1 MVLAYYGYGYGY
13 DPTWILLV
21 ITGIIAV
28 VAQIRVSSSF
38 AKYSKVESR
47 TGLTGAEAAERILHS
62 KGIYDVRIHSI
73 LPEVLP
79 IITILWIRHL
89 ICRMLLIIHVRWQR
103 LVLLR
108 MSAGMRYSM
117 MKATH
122 S

>member
-47 TGLTGAEAAERILHS
+47 TGLTDRKSTRLNSSHS
-62 KGIYDVRIHSI
+62 V
-73 LPEVLP
+73 
-79 IITILWIRHL
+79 
-89 ICRMLLIIHVRWQR
+89 
-103 LVLLR
+103 
-108 MSAGMRYSM
+108 
-117 MKATH
+117 
-122 S
+122 